1 MKLWHLTP
9 VLWVFTTFAE
19 AYLMTQVG
27 MLCHPICCL
36 LMTWGP
42 ISVSYTLMFI
52 KKNFETLVGSIS
64 TVCWFQPFV
73 SGFFPAHF
81 SRSVHFM
88 DGFAGIIPAS
98 SLEIFQAPRFL
109 GAHSNLP
116 LTGIKT
122 IVLGSYWKNITDCY
136 GLRLVILIHN
146 LILSYWKYW
155 PIHES
160 V

>member
-19 AYLMTQVG
+19 AYLMTEVG

-42 ISVSYTLMFI
+42 ISVSYTLMFT
-52 KKNFETLVGSIS
+52 KKTWKLWLVLSPLFADSSHLFLASFLPILADQF
-64 TVCWFQPFV
+64 T
-73 SGFFPAHF
+73 
-81 SRSVHFM
+81 M

-98 SLEIFQAPRFL
+98 SLGIFQAPSFL